1 MINALIGALL
11 CAIVAAVLV
20 FVTRG
25 SSLRASVP
33 LMFIAVII
41 LVALRFGMLASVLGS
56 LLATLLFSYFLF
68 TPVGSFRVQK
78 GQARTNLIW
87 MLLIGVPVGYFAWAI
102 KLDAR
107 AQAKSANDEPLAPA
121 SHANALRPPHENV

>member
-1 MINALIGALL
+1 MINALIGAIL

-20 FVTRG
+20 FATRG
-25 SSLRASVP
+25 SSLRTSVP
-33 LMFIAVII
+33 LIFIAVII

-56 LLATLLFSYFLF
+56 LFATLLFAYFLF

-87 MLLIGVPVGYFAWAI
+87 MLLIGVPVGYFAWSVR
-102 KLDAR
+102 LDTR
-107 AQAKSANDEPLAPA
+107 AQTKSSNDESLAPA
-121 SHANALRPPHENV
+121 SHPNALRPPHENV